1 MFQADD
7 VKENV
12 TTSEM
17 TFVPT
22 TDDNGK
28 SITCR
33 AENPQVPSKTI
44 EAHWMLEVVC
54 KYYQFFCTT
63 C

>member
-28 SITCR
+28 LITCR
-33 AENPQVPSKTI
+33 AENPLVPTMTV
-44 EAHWMLEVVC
+44 EAHWILEVVC
-54 KYYQFFCTT
+54 KYY
-63 C
+63 